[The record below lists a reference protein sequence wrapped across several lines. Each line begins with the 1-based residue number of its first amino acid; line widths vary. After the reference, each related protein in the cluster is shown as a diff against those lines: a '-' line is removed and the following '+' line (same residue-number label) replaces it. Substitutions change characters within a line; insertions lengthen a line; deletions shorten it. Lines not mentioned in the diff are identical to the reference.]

1 MWTENYKKVCE
12 LRELFGE
19 STNAGTSDNEIMD
32 FACGIEDALGKELP
46 DELQKV
52 YRITMG
58 IEFNGHIF
66 YGIDSKYL
74 AETPVQKV
82 HGLIEM
88 NLTWY
93 EGSESFEKFLFI
105 AEHDLSWFVYDS
117 EKKEYLELDIPSVS
131 IVATYPDIDDMLSAF
146 FLRATK

>member
-1 MWTENYKKVCE
+1 MWIENYKKVCE

-19 STNAGTSDNEIMD
+19 STNAGASDNEIMG
-32 FACGIEDALGKELP
+32 FACGVEDVLGKGIPEELR
-46 DELQKV
+46 EIFG
-52 YRITMG
+52 ITIG

-74 AETPVQKV
+74 VETPIQKI

-105 AEHDLSWFVYDS
+105 AEHDLSWFAYDS
-117 EKKEYLELDIPSVS
+117 ERKEYLELDIPSGS
-131 IVATYPDIDDMLSAF
+131 IIAAYPDIDNMLSVF